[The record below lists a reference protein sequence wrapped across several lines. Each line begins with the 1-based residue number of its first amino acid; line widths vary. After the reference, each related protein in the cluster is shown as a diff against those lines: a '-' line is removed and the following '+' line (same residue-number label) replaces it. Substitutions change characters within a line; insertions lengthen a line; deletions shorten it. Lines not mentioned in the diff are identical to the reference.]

1 MSTLKSAPANRA
13 QTGPFDVAEVETI
26 NGYADFGG
34 IKLPVVENAEIRIEY
49 ENETQRLLAVSVDY
63 ADSTIQLQAFA
74 APKSEGLWH
83 EVRKQIA
90 ESIAAS
96 GSEVTERL
104 GSFGPELFAKLE
116 LTDESG
122 KSVGIRYARF
132 IGVDGPRWF
141 LRGMI
146 GGAAI
151 NDSAA
156 SSLIEN
162 IFRSAVIDRGVEPIP
177 PRDLLPLHLPAGVV
191 PPPRNL
197 ELS

>member
-1 MSTLKSAPANRA
+1 MTTLKSAPANRS
-13 QTGPFDVAEVETI
+13 QTGPFDISEVENTS
-26 NGYADFGG
+26 GYADCGG
-34 IKLPVVENAEIRIEY
+34 IKLLPVEGCEIRIEY

-83 EVRKQIA
+83 DVRKQIA
-90 ESIAAS
+90 DSISAS

-104 GSFGPELFAKLE
+104 GSFGPELFARLD
-116 LTDESG
+116 LTDDTG
-122 KSVGIRYARF
+122 KVVGNRYARF

-162 IFRSAVIDRGVEPIP
+162 IFRSAVIDRGVDPIP

>member
-1 MSTLKSAPANRA
+1 MNNMKSAPATRS
-13 QTGPFDVAEVETI
+13 QTGPFDISEVESVQ
-26 NGYADFGG
+26 GYADFGG
-34 IKLPVVENAEIRIEY
+34 IKLLPQEGAEIRIEY
-49 ENETQRLLAVSVDY
+49 ESETQRLLAVSVDFM
-63 ADSTIQLQAFA
+63 DSTIQLQAFA

-90 ESIAAS
+90 DSISAS

-104 GSFGPELFAKLE
+104 GSFGPELFARID
-116 LTDESG
+116 LTDDTG
-122 KSVGIRYARF
+122 KVVGNRYARF

-151 NDSAA
+151 SDSAA
-156 SSLIEN
+156 ASLIEN
-162 IFRSAVIDRGVEPIP
+162 IFRGAVIDRGTDPIP
-177 PRDLLPLHLPAGVV
+177 PRDLLTLHLPAGVV